1 MRRTCVGSDSVKS
14 DMFDTAKKEA
24 VDAVHRALIHSAT
37 LAAVGANEVDA
48 LFDAGKKRSLETAHV
63 ATSGSDSVK
72 SDMFDAAKKEAVD
85 AAHRALIH
93 SATLAAVGAN

>member
-14 DMFDTAKKEA
+14 DMFDTAKKEG

-48 LFDAGKKRSLETAHV
+48 LFDAGKKNTCVYMHV
-63 ATSGSDSVK
+63 ASS
-72 SDMFDAAKKEAVD
+72 
-85 AAHRALIH
+85 I
-93 SATLAAVGAN
+93 